1 MKIKIARDELLTG
14 LQRVQGIVEKRNTM
28 PVLSNILLETK
39 QDGVGLVA
47 TDLEAPQSPRGCRS
61 SPSRTA
67 RALAR
72 RRTTRVFAPGSS
84 LGEHELTQLLYYV
97 FGCHGYLEV
106 ADGEVTFTTQENNWV
121 QIQAGRSQFKIVGM
135 AASEFPALP
144 TIEREGRVAIPGS
157 GLASLL
163 RKTLFAVGDN
173 DARYILNGL
182 LITLLSSEKKIT
194 MKLVGTDGHRLAI
207 AESELANAGTD
218 LPKEVKAIIPRKAAQ
233 EMRRLLEEEEGEP
246 LLGFTKNLVTFQKS
260 GLYLTSRVM
269 EGTYPNYQQVIP
281 KESAKKAV
289 IERAAME
296 GALRRVA
303 VLSKDKTNAV
313 KLMLQAGTLTLHT
326 SNPDLG
332 EATEEVPAQYR
343 GESLTTGFNAR
354 YILDALAVM
363 DGEAV
368 TIEINSPLSPCL
380 MKSDGDPGFLC
391 VVMPMKI

>member
-1 MKIKIARDELLTG
+1 MKIRIARDELLTG

-39 QDGVGLVA
+39 QDGIELVA
-47 TDLEAPQSPRGCRS
+47 TDLEIGVRGHYKADVQQAGS
-61 SPSRTA
+61 VSLSA
-67 RALAR
+67 RKLY
-72 RRTTRVFAPGSS
+72 
-84 LGEHELTQLLYYV
+84 ELLK
-97 FGCHGYLEV
+97 EV
-106 ADGEVTFTTQENNWV
+106 ADGEITLVAQENNWV
-121 QIQAGRSQFKIVGM
+121 QIQAGRSQFKIVGI

-157 GLASLL
+157 GLAALI

-182 LITLLSSEKKIT
+182 LISLHSSEKKVT
-194 MKLVGTDGHRLAI
+194 MKLVGTDGHRLAV
-207 AESELANAGTD
+207 AESDLTQSAGTD
-218 LPKEVKAIIPRKAAQ
+218 LPKEIKAIIPRKAAQ
-233 EMRRLLEEEEGEP
+233 EMRRLLEEEEDEP

-260 GLYLTSRVM
+260 GLFLTSRVM

-289 IERAAME
+289 IERTALE
-296 GALRRVA
+296 SALRRVA

-313 KLMLQAGTLTLHT
+313 KVILQNGSVTLHT
-326 SNPDLG
+326 SNPDVG
-332 EATEEVPAQYR
+332 EATEDLPAQYR

-354 YILDALAVM
+354 YLLDALAVM
-363 DGEAV
+363 DGDSV
-368 TIEINSPLSPCL
+368 NLEISSPLSPCVL
-380 MKSDGDPGFLC
+380 RSEGDPGFLC

>member
-39 QDGVGLVA
+39 QDGIELVA
-47 TDLEAPQSPRGCRS
+47 TDLEIGVRGHYKADVQQAGS
-61 SPSRTA
+61 VSLSA
-67 RALAR
+67 RKLY
-72 RRTTRVFAPGSS
+72 
-84 LGEHELTQLLYYV
+84 ELLK
-97 FGCHGYLEV
+97 EV
-106 ADGEVTFTTQENNWV
+106 ADGEITLTTQENNWV

-157 GLASLL
+157 GLASLI

-182 LITLLSSEKKIT
+182 LITLHSSDKKVT
-194 MKLVGTDGHRLAI
+194 MKLVGTDGHRLAV
-207 AESELANAGTD
+207 AESDLTQSAGTD
-218 LPKEVKAIIPRKAAQ
+218 LPKEIKAIIPRKAAQ
-233 EMRRLLEEEEGEP
+233 EIRRLLEEEEGEP

-260 GLYLTSRVM
+260 GLFLTSRVM

-281 KESAKKAV
+281 KESAKKVA
-289 IERAAME
+289 IERTALE
-296 GALRRVA
+296 SALRRVA

-313 KLMLQAGTLTLHT
+313 KVILQNGSITLHT
-326 SNPDLG
+326 SSPDVG
-332 EATEEVPAQYR
+332 EATEDLPAQYR

-354 YILDALAVM
+354 YLLDALAVM
-363 DGEAV
+363 EGDTV
-368 TIEINSPLSPCL
+368 NLEISSPLSPCVL
-380 MKSDGDPGFLC
+380 KSDGDPGFLC

>member
-1 MKIKIARDELLTG
+1 MKIRIARDELLTG

-39 QDGVGLVA
+39 QDGIELVA
-47 TDLEAPQSPRGCRS
+47 TDLEIGVRGHYKAEVQQAGS
-61 SPSRTA
+61 VSLSA
-67 RALAR
+67 RKLY
-72 RRTTRVFAPGSS
+72 
-84 LGEHELTQLLYYV
+84 ELLK
-97 FGCHGYLEV
+97 EV
-106 ADGEVTFTTQENNWV
+106 ADGEITLTTQENNWV

-157 GLASLL
+157 GLSSLI

-182 LITLLSSEKKIT
+182 LITLHSSEKKVT
-194 MKLVGTDGHRLAI
+194 MRLVGTDGHRLAV
-207 AESELANAGTD
+207 AESDLTQSAGTD
-218 LPKEVKAIIPRKAAQ
+218 LPKEIKAIIPRKAAQ
-233 EMRRLLEEEEGEP
+233 EIRRLLEEEEGEP

-260 GLYLTSRVM
+260 GLFLTSRVM

-281 KESAKKAV
+281 KESAKKAS
-289 IERAAME
+289 IERIALE
-296 GALRRVA
+296 SALRRVA

-313 KLMLQAGTLTLHT
+313 KVILQNGSITLHT
-326 SNPDLG
+326 SSPDVG
-332 EATEEVPAQYR
+332 EATEDLPAQYR

-354 YILDALAVM
+354 YLLDALAVM
-363 DGEAV
+363 DGDAV
-368 TIEINSPLSPCL
+368 NLEISSPLSPCVL
-380 MKSDGDPGFLC
+380 KSDGDPGFLC

>member
-1 MKIKIARDELLTG
+1 MKIRIARDELLTG

-39 QDGVGLVA
+39 QDGIELVA
-47 TDLEAPQSPRGCRS
+47 TDLEIGVRGHYKADVQQAGS
-61 SPSRTA
+61 VSLSA
-67 RALAR
+67 RKLY
-72 RRTTRVFAPGSS
+72 
-84 LGEHELTQLLYYV
+84 ELLK
-97 FGCHGYLEV
+97 EV
-106 ADGEVTFTTQENNWV
+106 ADGEITITTQENNWV

-157 GLASLL
+157 GLSSLI

-182 LITLLSSEKKIT
+182 LITLHSSEKKVT
-194 MKLVGTDGHRLAI
+194 LRLVGTDGHRLAV
-207 AESELANAGTD
+207 AESDLTQSAGTD
-218 LPKEVKAIIPRKAAQ
+218 LPKEIKAIIPRKAAQ
-233 EMRRLLEEEEGEP
+233 EIRRLLEEEEGEP

-260 GLYLTSRVM
+260 GLFLTSRVM

-281 KESAKKAV
+281 KESAKKAS
-289 IERAAME
+289 IERTALE

-313 KLMLQAGTLTLHT
+313 KVILENGSITLHT
-326 SNPDLG
+326 SSPDVG
-332 EATEEVPAQYR
+332 EATEDLPAQYR

-354 YILDALAVM
+354 YLLDALAVM
-363 DGEAV
+363 DGDSV
-368 TIEINSPLSPCL
+368 NLEISSPLSPCVL
-380 MKSDGDPGFLC
+380 RSEGDPGFLC